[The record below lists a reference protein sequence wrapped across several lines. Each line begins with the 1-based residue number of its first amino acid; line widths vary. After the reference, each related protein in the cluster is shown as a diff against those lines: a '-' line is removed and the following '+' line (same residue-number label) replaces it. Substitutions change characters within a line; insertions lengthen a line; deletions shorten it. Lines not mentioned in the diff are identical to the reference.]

1 METIWKEIKD
11 FPNYEV
17 SNKGQVRNVKT
28 GRMLKP
34 YVNLG
39 GGKGYYKVR
48 LTSEP
53 YKTKQ
58 FFVHRLVAEAFIPKE
73 KEEYTDVNHIDENKL
88 NNNVDN
94 LEWCTRSYN
103 TSYGSAQKRHSATYK
118 KNKGK
123 DIVKYDLGGREL
135 ERFDTIVKA
144 ALSIEDGKAQ
154 SLSVVLNN
162 DSKQTY
168 KGYIWRF
175 EDKIE

>member
-88 NNNVDN
+88 NNVVDN

>member
-1 METIWKEIKD
+1 MIQEWKVIQD

-17 SNKGQVRNVKT
+17 SNLGQVRNIVT
-28 GRMLKP
+28 GRVLKP

-48 LTSEP
+48 LTSKP
-53 YKTKQ
+53 RQSKQ

-88 NNNVDN
+88 NNVVDN

-103 TSYGSAQKRHSATYK
+103 TRYGTAQERHSATFK
-118 KNKGK
+118 KNKDK
-123 DIVKYDLGGREL
+123 IIVKYDLGGQEL

-162 DSKQTY
+162 DAKQTY

>member
-1 METIWKEIKD
+1 MIQEWKVIKD

-17 SNKGQVRNVKT
+17 SNLGQVRNIKT
-28 GRMLKP
+28 GRTLKP

-48 LTSEP
+48 LTSAP
-53 YKTKQ
+53 YQTKQ

-73 KEEYTDVNHIDENKL
+73 KEEYTDVNHIDEDRL

-94 LEWCTRSYN
+94 LQWCTRSYN
-103 TSYGSAQKRHSATYK
+103 TSYGTAQARHSATYK
-118 KNKGK
+118 KNKDK
-123 DIVKYDLGGREL
+123 DIVKYDLGGNQL

-144 ALSIEDGKAQ
+144 ALSVEDGKAQ

-162 DSKQTY
+162 DAKQTY

>member
-1 METIWKEIKD
+1 MIQEWKVIQD

-17 SNKGQVRNVKT
+17 SNLGQVRNIVT

-53 YKTKQ
+53 YQTKQ

-88 NNNVDN
+88 NNAVDN

-103 TSYGSAQKRHSATYK
+103 TRYGTTQARHSATFK
-118 KNKGK
+118 KNKDK
-123 DIVKYDLGGREL
+123 VIVKYDLDGNEL

-162 DSKQTY
+162 DAKQTY

-175 EDKIE
+175 EDKNE

>member
-1 METIWKEIKD
+1 METIWKGIKD

-17 SNKGQVRNVKT
+17 SNKGQVRNIKT
-28 GRMLKP
+28 GRILKP

-48 LTSEP
+48 LTSAPNES
-53 YKTKQ
+53 KQ

-73 KEEYTDVNHIDENKL
+73 KEEYTDVNHIDEDRL
-88 NNNVDN
+88 NNSVDN

-103 TSYGSAQKRHSATYK
+103 TSYGSAQARHSATYQ

-162 DSKQTY
+162 DAKQTY